1 MPPLCRS
8 TLMAA
13 LANRARQLACLIWLA
28 VFSLA
33 LPVAAQT
40 LPAAESVTVN
50 DFSRLLD
57 QGAEAELAQ
66 RLTALQDETGVQM
79 VVVTLPALELYGG
92 RGMRLDDYATAL
104 FNDWGI
110 GDKDRNDGILM
121 LVLTEAREVR
131 IALGSGYAPVYDGRA
146 ARVLSTAVLPE
157 FREGRLAEGILAG
170 VASARERLV
179 LPFVEGREV
188 DLDEGFVEDAP
199 AGSNLWLLGIGG
211 FFGWVVLMIR
221 RSVRKRR
228 TCPNCSALT
237 LKRKHE
243 VIDAATVSST
253 GTGME
258 YLTCAS
264 CGFIDRKSYVIPM
277 ISAEDPSRHQASSSG
292 DSGTGGGDSSGGGA
306 SGKW

>member
-1 MPPLCRS
+1 M
-8 TLMAA
+8 
-13 LANRARQLACLIWLA
+13 IWLA
-28 VFSLA
+28 AVSLG

-40 LPAAESVTVN
+40 LPAAESATVN
-50 DFSRLLD
+50 DFSRVLD
-57 QGAEAELAQ
+57 PTVEAD
-66 RLTALQDETGVQM
+66 LTRTLDALRDETGVQM

-104 FNDWGI
+104 FNAWGI

-188 DLDEGFVEDAP
+188 DLDEGFVEEAP

-211 FFGWVVLMIR
+211 FFGWVVFMIR
-221 RSVRKRR
+221 RSIRKRR
-228 TCPNCSALT
+228 TCPTCSALT

-277 ISAEDPSRHQASSSG
+277 VSTDDPHRHHSSG
-292 DSGTGGGDSSGGGA
+292 SGGSDFGGGGSSGGGA